1 MSTKKSNTSS
11 GGVFGTTTSNT
22 EARLSALESVVKA
35 LEEKCNASGG
45 GDDSAL
51 KGRLDS
57 IEMNLFGRT
66 KG

>member
-1 MSTKKSNTSS
+1 MSTKKSNTSY

-22 EARLSALESVVKA
+22 EARLSALESAVKA

-57 IEMNLFGRT
+57 IEMNIFGRT